1 MLDALIVGG
10 DSQIGKALVARL
22 RKDGRQVMA
31 TTRKGQFS
39 SEHVVVF
46 NVRWPVIV
54 TTREG
59 ETDSLIAFDLR
70 WPTGLPPAHIAFFCT
85 GINGFKPCEADP
97 EEARRINVTLLT
109 AAARQVA
116 AMGTRVVFL
125 SSAAA
130 ETHPDTVYGK
140 CKIDAEKVFCELGGA
155 CYRLGPV
162 AFPGRKVWANEVY
175 SPINLSTLTAL
186 LAGCLER
193 WEPGVHSIYNRN
205 WIPEAA

>member
-1 MLDALIVGG
+1 MLDALVISG
-10 DSQIGKALVARL
+10 DSQIGKALTARL
-22 RKDGRQVMA
+22 REDGREVMA
-31 TTRKGQFS
+31 TTRKFPS
-39 SEHVVVF
+39 
-46 NVRWPVIV
+46 
-54 TTREG
+54 G
-59 ETDSLIAFDLR
+59 EFVWFDLR
-70 WPTGLPPAHIAFFCT
+70 RPRVLPLAHVAFFCT
-85 GINGFKPCEADP
+85 GVNGFKPCEDNP

-116 AMGTRVVFL
+116 AMGTKVVFL
-125 SSAAA
+125 SSGAA
-130 ETHPDTVYGK
+130 ETHPDTVYGM

-186 LAGCLER
+186 LAGCFER
-193 WEPGVHSIYNRN
+193 WEPGVHSIYNQN